1 MNEKE
6 KAEAYVRSKCPE
18 LMELSFG
25 CEVKKS
31 KGRGDVWKMVHHNTG
46 RGIGQKYHF
55 LSWGGGSF
63 WSTSDKEDFEII
75 GHPIQLQHYLQI
87 LDEIA
92 DKQKVIY
99 RLINCRVL
107 YFGKVIV
114 KFHQKTGQPED
125 EEDWKAFN
133 QIVGI

>member
-1 MNEKE
+1 MNEKQ
-6 KAEAYVRSKCPE
+6 KAEAYVRSKLPE

-25 CEVKKS
+25 CHVY
-31 KGRGDVWKMVHHNTG
+31 TG
-46 RGIGQKYHF
+46 RFSAEQVVLDNDGKE
-55 LSWGGGSF
+55 LMVR
-63 WSTSDKEDFEII
+63 STVNGLIQDYKFKEMHNLKII